1 MPMKPRILIV
11 ERETKAGYYQP
22 YMDTVRGA
30 GGEPDLALPAKKTAK
45 DESALKEFLRSFQGG
60 G

>member
-45 DESALKEFLRSFQGG
+45 DEKRA
-60 G
+60 